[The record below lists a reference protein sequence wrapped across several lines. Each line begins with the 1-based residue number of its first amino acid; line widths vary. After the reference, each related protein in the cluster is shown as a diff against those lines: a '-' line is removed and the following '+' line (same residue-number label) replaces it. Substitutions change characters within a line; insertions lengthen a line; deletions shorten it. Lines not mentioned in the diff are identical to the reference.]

1 MTKKSAGFK
10 IKLVGK
16 YKGEH
21 IRFNYIHL
29 MQFEKT
35 RFRFY
40 NQNSNGKLGDHG
52 WLNYN
57 DFATTK
63 QFTDPKKKETYT
75 IHYDNGILKIDQ
87 NEIDVELALNI
98 KNEYDLNIK
107 TLKVK
112 KGQIIGYTGSTGNSY
127 QGKKANHL
135 HFNTYINYKSVL
147 PYEEFKEYFNLDIS
161 GTETSKKQD
170 GVTPSS
176 KW

>member
-16 YKGEH
+16 YKGER
-21 IRFNYIHL
+21 IRFNCIHL
-29 MQFEKT
+29 MQFDKT

-57 DFATTK
+57 DFAMAK
-63 QFTDPKKKETYT
+63 QFTDPNKKETYT

-87 NEIDVELALNI
+87 NEIDVELAL
-98 KNEYDLNIK
+98 KVTRDLD
-107 TLKVK
+107 VK
-112 KGQIIGYTGSTGNSY
+112 KGQIIGDTGSTGNSY

-161 GTETSKKQD
+161 GGETSKKQD
-170 GVTPSS
+170 GVSPSS

>member
-1 MTKKSAGFK
+1 
-10 IKLVGK
+10 
-16 YKGEH
+16 
-21 IRFNYIHL
+21 
-29 MQFEKT
+29 MQFERT

-57 DFATTK
+57 DFATVK
-63 QFTDPKKKETYT
+63 QFTDPNKKETYT

-87 NEIDVELALNI
+87 NEIDVELAL
-98 KNEYDLNIK
+98 KVTRDLDM
-107 TLKVK
+107 K

-135 HFNTYINYKSVL
+135 HFNTYINNKSVL
-147 PYEEFKEYFNLDIS
+147 PYEEFKEYFGLDIS
-161 GTETSKKQD
+161 GGETSKKQD